1 MMLAA
6 SRKTLLINAACLLLL
21 AWLYGGD
28 LRDAL
33 QARDAEVSAF
43 TALPPL
49 VPPAVV
55 LVLAALALGG
65 VVWGLLR
72 RRGDDFKGYR
82 LLPIVL
88 VGGLFVDLVLA
99 ERRSP
104 LSSVD
109 MASISL
115 QHFQGL
121 AQELATPEA
130 VPSEPAVLHRLL
142 EKLGRP
148 PYLVRGKP
156 AGQYTLQVRQDCQG
170 PVSSASGLQPGT
182 FIYCVAPG
190 RKGAWITLVGLPA
203 ERRFGLPDVLSV
215 NGEVR
220 FVLVQPALPESET
233 PEDEAFRDL
242 GPTGGEVPPDRP
254 GDPAPPPR
262 P

>member
-1 MMLAA
+1 MTLAA
-6 SRKTLLINAACLLLL
+6 SRKTLLINAACLLLVG
-21 AWLYGGD
+21 WLYGGD

-33 QARDAEVSAF
+33 QARKAEVAAF

-49 VPPAVV
+49 GPPAGV
-55 LVLAALALGG
+55 LVLATLALGG

-72 RRGDDFKGYR
+72 RKGDDFKGYR

-88 VGGLFVDLVLA
+88 VAGLFVDLVLA

-104 LSSVD
+104 LSSLD
-109 MASISL
+109 MASMSL
-115 QHFQGL
+115 QNFHGM

-142 EKLGRP
+142 GKLGRP
-148 PYLVRGKP
+148 PYLVRGQP
-156 AGQYTLQVRQDCQG
+156 AGEYTLQVRQDCEG
-170 PVSSASGLQPGT
+170 PVSAASGLQPGT
-182 FIYCVAPG
+182 FIYCVAPE

-220 FVLVQPALPESET
+220 FLVVQPAIPDAQES
-233 PEDEAFRDL
+233 PEDGAFRDP
-242 GPTGGEVPPDRP
+242 GPTGGEVPP
-254 GDPAPPPR
+254 
-262 P
+262 